1 MKGIKLLFVDDEE
14 EFLHAIVKVLRKR
27 ELKVVGVESGIKAIE
42 TLEKE
47 PFDVVVLDF
56 RMPGMDGLQTLK
68 EIKRR
73 WPMVEVIMLTAYGSV
88 EMGIQGMQL
97 GAFDY
102 IMKPPDLD
110 DLIDKIAQAYERKLI
125 HERSYPGSEK

>member
-1 MKGIKLLFVDDEE
+1 
-14 EFLHAIVKVLRKR
+14 VKVLRKR
-27 ELKVVGVESGIKAIE
+27 NLHCIGVDRGLKAIE
-42 TLEKE
+42 ILEKE

-56 RMPGMDGLQTLK
+56 RMPGMDGIQTLK

-73 WPMVEVIMLTAYGSV
+73 WPLVEVIMLTAFGSV

-102 IMKPPDLD
+102 VMKPPDLD
-110 DLIDKIAQAYERKLI
+110 DLIDKIAQAYERKLL
-125 HERSYPGSEK
+125 HEGMSS